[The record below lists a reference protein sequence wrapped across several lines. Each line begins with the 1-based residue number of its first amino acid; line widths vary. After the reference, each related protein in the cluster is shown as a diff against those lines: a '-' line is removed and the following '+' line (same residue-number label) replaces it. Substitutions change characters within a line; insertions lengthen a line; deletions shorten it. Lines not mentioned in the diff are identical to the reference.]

1 MFDVVKNIY
10 QGDVLRPH
18 IFGSLGII
26 AGKRVFGK
34 KRLWMY
40 VLSSSGIKIS

>member
-10 QGDVLRPH
+10 QGDILRPH

-26 AGKRVFGK
+26 AGKRIL
-34 KRLWMY
+34 KRFY
-40 VLSSSGIKIS
+40 ECIYLSSSGITIN